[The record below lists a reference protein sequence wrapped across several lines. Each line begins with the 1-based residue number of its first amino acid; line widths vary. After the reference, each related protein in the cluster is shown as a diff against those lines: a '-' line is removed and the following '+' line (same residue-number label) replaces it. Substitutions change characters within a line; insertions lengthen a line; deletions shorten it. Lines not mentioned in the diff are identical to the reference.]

1 MSDKNQ
7 QTKTINIELREQEAE
22 GIYANL
28 ALISHSASEFFVD
41 FARLTPGVNKARVQA
56 RIVMTPQNLKNLHRA
71 LGENIARYESQHG
84 QITTTGPNEQ
94 SISFQGIDGE
104 TKKKLN

>member
-1 MSDKNQ
+1 MTDNNQ

-56 RIVMTPQNLKNLHRA
+56 RIVMTPQNLKKPSPRSRRKYRPLRGAARPDQDFGSRRA
-71 LGENIARYESQHG
+71 VDQFS
-84 QITTTGPNEQ
+84 GP
-94 SISFQGIDGE
+94 GR
-104 TKKKLN
+104 

>member
-1 MSDKNQ
+1 MTDNNQ

-56 RIVMTPQNLKNLHRA
+56 RIVMTPQNLKSLHHA

-84 QITTTGPNEQ
+84 QIKTSAPGEQ
-94 SISFQGIDGE
+94 SISFQGLDGE
-104 TKKKLN
+104 TKKKIH